1 MFKRVLKHAIQRLR
15 YGYDDTLSWGLNIN
29 LVEYTYNGLQQMI
42 TEGSKVIKWEAQ
54 IVKLNNEDITYLES
68 NINYS
73 TTKTK
78 SGTIELT
85 INNAFFILLLPP
97 ERSMAAHKKSV
108 QIFEDERFRLL
119 AIRIRRITQ

>member
-54 IVKLNNEDITYLES
+54 TIKLNNEDITLDKALVMFRNVCRQILDFDVNMGNYEEYNQLVSKYCSYL
-68 NINYS
+68 NQLFVYL
-73 TTKTK
+73 
-78 SGTIELT
+78 GW
-85 INNAFFILLLPP
+85 
-97 ERSMAAHKKSV
+97 
-108 QIFEDERFRLL
+108 
-119 AIRIRRITQ
+119 